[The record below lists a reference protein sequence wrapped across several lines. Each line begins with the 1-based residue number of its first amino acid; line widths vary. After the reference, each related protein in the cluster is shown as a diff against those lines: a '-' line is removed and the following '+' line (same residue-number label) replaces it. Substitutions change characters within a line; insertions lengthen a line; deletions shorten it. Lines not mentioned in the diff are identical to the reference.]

1 MNIRVKHLPPLTEE
15 EQRDALFNLMLCFR
29 NEPEE
34 YSINQ
39 YIDEVMKI
47 SKNEE
52 RIKYIDIE
60 TENITMPMCGPSVVT
75 LTYEEYKETKAKVEG
90 TNKV

>member
-1 MNIRVKHLPPLTEE
+1 MNISVKRLSPLTEE
-15 EQRDALFNLMLCFR
+15 EQRDAFLKLMLRFR

-47 SKNEE
+47 SKNESQV
-52 RIKYIDIE
+52 KYIDIE
-60 TENITMPMCGPSVVT
+60 TENITMPMCGPTVVT
-75 LTYEEYKETKAKVEG
+75 LTYEEYKEIKAKVEG
-90 TNKV
+90 VHNA